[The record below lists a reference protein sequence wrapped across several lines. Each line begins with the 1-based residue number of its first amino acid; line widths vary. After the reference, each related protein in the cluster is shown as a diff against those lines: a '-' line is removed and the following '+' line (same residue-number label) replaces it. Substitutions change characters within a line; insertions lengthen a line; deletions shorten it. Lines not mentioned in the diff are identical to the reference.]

1 MLWYIYCL
9 SVAQGWTP
17 HAEECL
23 ILTCPA
29 AVCQVF
35 MRCGIY
41 YLKEHALH
49 NTAKGT
55 NGGSEGRFVTR
66 LRTYDCSFTCVRSF
80 SSVMSC
86 SLVQLGVL
94 L

>member
-9 SVAQGWTP
+9 SVALGRTL

-49 NTAKGT
+49 NTVKGT
-55 NGGSEGRFVTR
+55 KGGSEGHFVT
-66 LRTYDCSFTCVRSF
+66 LLYSYECFFSFVTIV
-80 SSVMSC
+80 SS
-86 SLVQLGVL
+86 L
-94 L
+94 